1 MIYIWV
7 FWYILHVFRR
17 QLSSLK
23 PFWIQMFLIWR
34 KIVWKA
40 SRVPDLSTSR
50 ILELVEV
57 NKIFQISRRNLDFAK
72 LTERLAEFS
81 LNTQYVRSIRIR
93 SYLGSHF
100 PAFGLNIPYLSVL
113 SLNAGKYGPEW
124 LRIRTLFASD
134 RKTHS

>member
-40 SRVPDLSTSR
+40 SRVPDVSTSR
-50 ILELVEV
+50 IMELVEV
-57 NKIFQISRRNLDFAK
+57 NKIFQILRRNLDFAK
-72 LTERLAEFS
+72 LDRVTRRVFLKYTMREKYPYSKLFRFTFS
-81 LNTQYVRSIRIR
+81 
-93 SYLGSHF
+93 
-100 PAFGLNIPYLSVL
+100 
-113 SLNAGKYGPEW
+113 
-124 LRIRTLFASD
+124 RIRTEYSVSLRIKSECGKIRTRITPNTDTFCEWQED
-134 RKTHS
+134 T